1 MAAMLGDIRGP
12 RNLRSVA
19 ASDKKD
25 SSANPRAGRVLYDET
40 AHSREVEEHEQAQ
53 ARESGSHSPVQR
65 NSAWSTAYSADEEA
79 DARPE
84 PNRAFK
90 DELARRLGAGIGNST
105 TGTPRG
111 SDDSSLTAGSR
122 TPMNANVSRKLQNE
136 SMLMEPQSSIGLH

>member
-12 RNLRSVA
+12 RKLRSVA
-19 ASDKKD
+19 TSDKND
-25 SSANPRAGRVLYDET
+25 SSANPRAGRVLYYET

-90 DELARRLGAGIGNST
+90 DELARRLGAG
-105 TGTPRG
+105 R
-111 SDDSSLTAGSR
+111 R
-122 TPMNANVSRKLQNE
+122 
-136 SMLMEPQSSIGLH
+136 